1 MILPEIK
8 IYEGNDLSGPVLDVM
23 FLNGI
28 SGSITEILLIIG
40 GNAAE
45 DAVFNITK
53 NGTALFTGTDRL
65 TVAAGTLMASKTG
78 LSITVT
84 ETDVLQLDLEECG
97 AGGVAAP
104 ITLILKV
111 DDGQSGGLS
120 VEEVQ
125 DIVGAMLV
133 SGSHSVVTYNDAA
146 GTVTVD
152 SIQLTDEEVQDKV
165 GAFLSGGANTTVTY
179 NDGANTLVVAETT
192 AGKTTEEI
200 QDIVAALL
208 AQGSNITL
216 TYNDA
221 GNVLTIAASGGGGG
235 SLPTGGTA
243 GQVLTKQSG
252 TDGDADWKTLQI
264 GYKKVNWTNLVNC
277 TDNGDSDASERGML
291 TKGSGTGTAWNA
303 GAGSVESFSTGKLR
317 VVFDN
322 VNFAAFWGLATTNV
336 VAADPS
342 WTALPISIFNNNGT
356 CRYSQNGT
364 FLEEFSIAAYDVIE
378 IEVIRMNGNNHLVRL
393 WKNNDPLG
401 NVHSLSG
408 RSEPQYYAM
417 CSLVTPNQIFGAPDM
432 LKNT

>member
-1 MILPEIK
+1 MAIENLTLQYTK
-8 IYEGNDLSGPVLDVM
+8 ADLSGAAADVM
-23 FLNGI
+23 LLPIIKPGT
-28 SGSITEILLIIG
+28 ITALDILT
-40 GNAAE
+40 
-45 DAVFNITK
+45 DANVAGDVVFALYK
-53 NGTALFTGTDRL
+53 NGVLQSSAAA
-65 TVAAGTLMASKTG
+65 TVATGNKIVSVTG
-78 LSITVT
+78 LSIAVVKGDEIVLRRSSGAISSPVT
-84 ETDVLQLDLEECG
+84 LNLV
-97 AGGVAAP
+97 
-104 ITLILKV
+104 V
-111 DDGQSGGLS
+111 DDGISS
-120 VEEVQ
+120 
-125 DIVGAMLV
+125 
-133 SGSHSVVTYNDAA
+133 
-146 GTVTVD
+146 
-152 SIQLTDEEVQDKV
+152 
-165 GAFLSGGANTTVTY
+165 
-179 NDGANTLVVAETT
+179 
-192 AGKTTEEI
+192 
-200 QDIVAALL
+200 
-208 AQGSNITL
+208 
-216 TYNDA
+216 
-221 GNVLTIAASGGGGG
+221 
-235 SLPTGGTA
+235 SLPTGGTT

-336 VAADPS
+336 VADEPN